1 MFVSLLREL
10 NETKKN
16 IVKSRK
22 SRVKI
27 FNTIKDALGSGT
39 SYGTIFST
47 KGANRLYVV
56 TKPTWGKKSKAGGA
70 TKVAKG
76 FTPGKS
82 TPGSSWSSI
91 KSHAVRTMKKH
102 GGKKGFK
109 KKQLKGHK

>member
-1 MFVSLLREL
+1 VFVRLLREL
-10 NETKKN
+10 NEAKKD

-27 FNTIKDALGSGT
+27 FDTIKDALGSGT